1 MPLNL
6 ASDMDDMDDM
16 DDRDDMDIRD
26 DMDDENC
33 HVWRR

>member
-16 DDRDDMDIRD
+16 GDRDDMDIRD